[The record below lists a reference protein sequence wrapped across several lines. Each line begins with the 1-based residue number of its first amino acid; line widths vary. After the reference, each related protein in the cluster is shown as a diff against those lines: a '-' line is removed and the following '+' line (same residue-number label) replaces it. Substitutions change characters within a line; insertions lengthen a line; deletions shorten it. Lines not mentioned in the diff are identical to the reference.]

1 MFPHRTNTLSF
12 IDQRRILRNNHSL
25 TGEPERPQRS
35 FADNYYNPTA
45 RRSSVASQASNESET
60 LRNSRLIPT
69 DNDNNNAS
77 AQRPKP
83 AASDAMCVSNAL
95 IGLVAASYQTYFDL
109 EDINFAPRTK
119 TACIARA
126 ISVIK
131 SFKPTTQLLYKWLR
145 RFEFRILERAERPG
159 LIELDVLIVVLAEA
173 ILAVSEL
180 GNLLVDIVREAA
192 AGISE
197 IKDTV
202 PAYALAILDACERIE
217 RVENIMSKLLT
228 IFQMY
233 VFGLAS
239 LRSQICVVLSFAN

>member
-1 MFPHRTNTLSF
+1 MFPNRTNTLSF

-25 TGEPERPQRS
+25 TGEPERPQRR
-35 FADNYYNPTA
+35 FADNYYSPTA
-45 RRSSVASQASNESET
+45 RRSSVASQGSTESET
-60 LRNSRLIPT
+60 LQNSRLIPT
-69 DNDNNNAS
+69 DNDNNGES
-77 AQRPKP
+77 SYQRPEP

-95 IGLVAASYQTYFDL
+95 IGLVAASYQTFFDL
-109 EDINFAPRTK
+109 EDINFAPRSN

-159 LIELDVLIVVLAEA
+159 LIELDVLIVVLAEG

-180 GNLLVDIVREAA
+180 DNLLVDIVREAA

-217 RVENIMSKLLT
+217 RVESVMSKLLT
-228 IFQMY
+228 ILQM
-233 VFGLAS
+233 
-239 LRSQICVVLSFAN
+239 